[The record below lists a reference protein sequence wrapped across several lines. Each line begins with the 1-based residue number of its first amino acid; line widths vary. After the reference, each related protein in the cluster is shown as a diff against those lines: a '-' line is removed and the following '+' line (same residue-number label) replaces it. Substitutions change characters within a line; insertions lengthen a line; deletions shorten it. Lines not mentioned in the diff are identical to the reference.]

1 MRTTTAVP
9 KAERHT
15 TARWNALSTEGATV
29 TVRTIE
35 IPASEVQVGDLV
47 TTANDVRY
55 GTSGLPVFWVTGI
68 ISTPGTSFI
77 DSKPGF
83 WWDVTYCSASAN
95 DHAETDVWMDVDAK
109 VHIVDTI
116 G

>member
-9 KAERHT
+9 QEERHT
-15 TARWNALSTEGATV
+15 THRWNAHSTEGATV

-35 IPASEVQVGDLV
+35 IPAREVQVGDLV
-47 TTANDVRY
+47 TTATDVRF

-68 ISTPGTSFI
+68 VPSTPSLQ
-77 DSKPGF
+77 SEPGY
-83 WWDVTYCSASAN
+83 WWTTTYCSASAN
-95 DHAETDVWMDVDAK
+95 DHEETDTWMAADAP

>member
-9 KAERHT
+9 SDEQHT
-15 TARWNALSTEGATV
+15 TTRWNALSTEGATV

-35 IPASEVQVGDLV
+35 VPASEVQVGDLV
-47 TTANDVRY
+47 TTATDVRY

-68 ISTPGTSFI
+68 TVVDGGGEGVG
-77 DSKPGF
+77 GF
-83 WWDVTYCSASAN
+83 WWTTTYCSASAN
-95 DHAETDVWMDVDAK
+95 GHEETDTWMAVDATA
-109 VHIVDTI
+109 HIVDTI

>member
-9 KAERHT
+9 SARRHT
-15 TARWNALSTEGATV
+15 THRWNAHSTEGATV

-35 IPASEVQVGDLV
+35 IPASEIQVGDLV
-47 TTANDVRY
+47 TTATDVRY
-55 GTSGLPVFWVTGI
+55 GTTGLPVFWVTGI
-68 ISTPGTSFI
+68 KPDLPVLFGNLPGY
-77 DSKPGF
+77 

-95 DHAETDVWMDVDAK
+95 DHEESGVWMASDAP